1 MTQKQLVL
9 LAAAGSAA
17 LMLGA
22 LAFQYIGGL
31 PPCKLCYWQRYPHI
45 AAILI
50 GALFAFVGGRILI
63 ACGAIAAFAT
73 GVVGIYHTG
82 VEKNWWEG
90 PSTCTSGSI
99 DGLSTD
105 DLLNQIM
112 GAPLVRCDEI
122 AWQFMGLSMASW
134 NAVISF
140 GLMAIW
146 IMAYRKSA

>member
-17 LMLGA
+17 LMMGA

-31 PPCKLCYWQRYPHI
+31 PPCKLCHWQRYPHI

-50 GALFAFVGGRILI
+50 GALFTFVGARILI
-63 ACGAIAAFAT
+63 ALGAVAAFAT
-73 GVVGIYHTG
+73 GAVGIYHTG
-82 VEKNWWEG
+82 VEKKWWEG

-99 DGLSTD
+99 DGLSPD
-105 DLLNQIM
+105 QLLDQIM
-112 GAPLVRCDEI
+112 NAPLVRCDEI